1 MGAQTLTA
9 HATLSSK
16 GQLVIPRRL
25 REALGLHAG
34 AEVVLTLEADGTLNL
49 SPLRVPVDHLFGM
62 LHQAGRPAV
71 DMDEAIL
78 ESIRE
83 LGELHP

>member
-1 MGAQTLTA
+1 MGVRSLTA

-16 GQLVIPRRL
+16 GQLVIPKVL

-34 AEVVLTLEADGTLNL
+34 AEVVLTTETDGTLNL

-62 LHQAGRPAV
+62 LHQAGRPTV
-71 DMDEAIL
+71 DVDAAIL

-83 LGELHP
+83 LGELPL